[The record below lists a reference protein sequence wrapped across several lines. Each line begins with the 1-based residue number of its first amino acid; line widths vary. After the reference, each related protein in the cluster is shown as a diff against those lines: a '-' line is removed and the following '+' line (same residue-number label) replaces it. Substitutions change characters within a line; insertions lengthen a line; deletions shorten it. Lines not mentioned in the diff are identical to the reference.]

1 MLPHRQLGGVGIFSQ
16 QSFQDLIVV
25 VAPVIDRTQVD
36 MLMQLFPVGVMHA
49 LGPHLFH
56 DRRQR
61 AVLRR
66 QRHLDMKLQV
76 PLGVAETFL
85 VTRFLLNLHQLHDV
99 LFGHL
104 SRREFSNIA
113 FN

>member
-36 MLMQLFPVGVMHA
+36 MLMQLFPVRVMHA
-49 LGPHLFH
+49 LGPHFFH

-61 AVLRR
+61 TVLRG
-66 QRHLDMKLQV
+66 QRHLDVELEI
-76 PLGVAETFL
+76 PLGVAETLL
-85 VTRFLLNLHQLHDV
+85 VARFLLNLHQLHDV